1 MTEVSS
7 LDRIISLIRGT
18 VRVPTAWV
26 FRIDGDQDNPAV
38 PASSQGSLLNCHC
51 LVEQVIAQGTSLIV
65 DDVSLLAPQNDAL
78 HFEGAPIRAFAGV
91 PVLARNGKIT
101 AVLSVCD
108 TEPRRFVD
116 SDIQNLS
123 NFALLA
129 GDILD
134 AEQSQHQYRDA
145 LSLAKESA
153 RLAREARESLVAEA
167 AVQTRHLQQRNA
179 EIQQQLERALESEHE
194 QRMNSEELQRMAD
207 AMPAVIAYFDKDL
220 RLVLVN
226 ALACA
231 RFRSPRSS
239 AIGKTMEEIHG
250 TEMHRLNEPHWRAAL
265 DGVPQNFQRKMT
277 TPDGTSS
284 TFEIQYLPNMADG
297 AVRGIFVF
305 VADIT
310 QIQAAH
316 EAALKLAAAKSEFL
330 ANMSHEIR
338 TPLNGVLGMTQLLLS
353 TPLSDE
359 QREMAAAS
367 LHSGEHLLALVNDI
381 LDFSKMESGRLSLE
395 KVPFD
400 LRELV
405 MQIHAMVER
414 GAKEKGLQFRVDV
427 RSIEGSRVG
436 DPTRIR
442 QILLNLIGNAVK
454 FTHVGGVALE
464 VRAAERG
471 TAVEFSV
478 SDSGIGITPEQM
490 PRLFERFT
498 QADSSTS
505 RRFGG
510 TGLGLSISHRLV
522 TLMGGELRAS
532 SEAGRGSRF
541 GFSIDLPIAAIADQ
555 VPLTSTAAGARNA
568 GNLQGLR
575 VLVADDNLINQ
586 LVAKKMLLR
595 MGCEVMVVA
604 DGVAAVEKWESHGC
618 DVILMDIQMPEMD
631 GVEATRRIRASG
643 VQGAT
648 VPIIALTA
656 GALQTD
662 REQAMLAGMSDF
674 LTKPLLENALEA
686 ALQRALVEVARLPS
700 HPTDAI
706 STG

>member
-1 MTEVSS
+1 MMMTEVSS
-7 LDRIISLIRGT
+7 LDQITSLIRGI
-18 VRVPTAWV
+18 VRVPAAWV
-26 FRIDGDQDNPAV
+26 FRIRGDQENPAV

-51 LVEQVIAQGTSLIV
+51 LVEQIIAQGGCVIV
-65 DDVSLLAPQNDAL
+65 DDVSLLAPKNDAL

-101 AVLSVCD
+101 GVLSICD
-108 TEPRRFVD
+108 TEPRQFVD
-116 SDIQNLS
+116 SDIENLS
-123 NFALLA
+123 NFALLV
-129 GDILD
+129 GNILD

-145 LSLAKESA
+145 LSLAT
-153 RLAREARESLVAEA
+153 EA
-167 AVQTRHLQQRNA
+167 ADQTRDLQQRNA
-179 EIQQQLERALESEHE
+179 ELQQQIERAFESERE
-194 QRMNSEELQRMAD
+194 QRMTSQGLQRIAD
-207 AMPAVIAYFDKDL
+207 AMPAVISYWNQDL
-220 RLVLVN
+220 RLEFAN
-226 ALACA
+226 ALACT
-231 RFRSPRSS
+231 RFRQSHSS
-239 AIGKTMEEIHG
+239 AIGKTMEELHG
-250 TEMHRLNEPHWRAAL
+250 SELYRMNEPHLRAAMG
-265 DGVPQNFQRKMT
+265 GVPQKFQRKLNR
-277 TPDGTSS
+277 PDGTSS
-284 TFEIQYLPNMADG
+284 TVEIQYLPDMADG
-297 AVRGIFVF
+297 AARGLFVL
-305 VADIT
+305 VTDIT
-310 QIQAAH
+310 LIRAAH
-316 EAALKLAAAKSEFL
+316 EEALKLAAAKSEFL

-353 TPLSDE
+353 TPLNDE

-381 LDFSKMESGRLSLE
+381 LDFSKIESGRLSLE

-405 MQIHAMVER
+405 LQTHAMAER

-427 RSIEGSRVG
+427 RSIDGSRVG

-454 FTHVGGVALE
+454 FTHVGDVAVE

-478 SDSGIGITPEQM
+478 SDSGIGISPEQM

-510 TGLGLSISHRLV
+510 TGLGLAISHRLV
-522 TLMGGELRAS
+522 ALMGGELRAS

-541 GFSIDLPIAAIADQ
+541 GFSIDLPIAAIAEQ
-555 VPLTSTAAGARNA
+555 APTSAAAGARNA

-586 LVAKKMLLR
+586 MVAKKMLLR

-604 DGVAAVEKWESHGC
+604 DGAAAVEKWKSHGF
-618 DVILMDIQMPEMD
+618 DVILMDCQMPEMD

-662 REQAMLAGMSDF
+662 RDQAMLAGMSDF
-674 LTKPLLENALEA
+674 LTKPLLEKTLEA